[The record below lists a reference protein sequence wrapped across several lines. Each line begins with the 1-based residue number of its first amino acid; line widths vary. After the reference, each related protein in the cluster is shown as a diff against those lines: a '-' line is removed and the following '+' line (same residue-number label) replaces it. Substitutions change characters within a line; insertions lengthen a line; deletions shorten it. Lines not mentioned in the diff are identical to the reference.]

1 MYRNIYYACACWLSD
16 AALSLLRQV
25 SVRNPRLR
33 MLGKIELTRLDAVT
47 AAAAIACLVV
57 LANAPDAHAQS
68 ADLVLCDRIAADPA
82 DPDKPA
88 DIKGVAEI
96 AASDIA
102 TAIKF
107 CKRVATGSRR
117 ALYEL
122 GRAYAASRQMTE
134 AASAYRKAADKGSC
148 AAMVELELLLAN
160 GSAGPKDETEAR
172 TLFGRAAQAGNAL
185 GAANLAALSADGG
198 GSSDPAEARAMLRRA
213 AETNSAEAQFQL
225 GLMMANGVGGPK
237 DDVAARGLFEKA
249 GAQGHAGALDWM
261 GSFAE
266 SGRGGPE
273 DREAAK
279 SYYEKAAALGN
290 DDAKAALERLKC
302 PLVMKTKRGEVW
314 THLCF

>member
-1 MYRNIYYACACWLSD
+1 MYRNDGSRLRLLAFRCSFKVVASSVRAKYALSMLSKIAIKAFNAVTIT
-16 AALSLLRQV
+16 AALGCLVAL
-25 SVRNPRLR
+25 
-33 MLGKIELTRLDAVT
+33 
-47 AAAAIACLVV
+47 AIAP
-57 LANAPDAHAQS
+57 APRAQS

-88 DIKGVAEI
+88 DIKGV
-96 AASDIA
+96 SDIAPSDVA

-107 CKRVATGSRR
+107 CKRAAAGSRR

-122 GRAYAASRQMTE
+122 GRAYAANRQMAE
-134 AASAYRKAADKGSC
+134 AVSAYRKAADKGSS
-148 AAMVELELLLAN
+148 AAMVALGSLLAN
-160 GSAGPKDETEAR
+160 GSAGSKDETEAR
-172 TLFGRAAQAGNAL
+172 TLFARAAQAGNAR

-198 GSSDPAEARAMLRRA
+198 GSADPAEARALLTKA

-249 GAQGHAGALDWM
+249 AAQGHAGALDWM

-273 DREAAK
+273 DSNAAK

-302 PLVMKTKRGEVW
+302 PLVLKTKRGEVW
-314 THLCF
+314 SHLCF